1 MMKIE
6 KSDKHTAYDDIKL
19 LLNQARNNVVVQ
31 VNSILLKTYW
41 QIGKIIVTDE
51 QNNAD
56 RAEYGT
62 NLLKNLS
69 KQLTKE
75 FGKGFSKSNL
85 FNMRRFYLLYP
96 KFQTLSG
103 ILNWSH
109 YGELLS
115 ISDDHKRAFYKK
127 ECENSNWSVREL
139 KRQINTSLYERLL
152 LSQNKENKNKVLEL
166 ALKGQEIQRP
176 ADIIKDPYVFEFLGI
191 PEEKPILES
200 DLEKALINHIE
211 KFLLELG
218 RGFMFVGSQQRV
230 TLGNTHY
237 YVDMVFY
244 NKILRS
250 YVLIELKTGK
260 LMPEAV
266 GQLNMYLNYYKE
278 EVNDEIDNQPI
289 GIILCTDKDNIQA
302 EYALGGL
309 SNTIFASKYN
319 LYIPNREILEE
330 ETRKVIEAYQNQE
343 ELD

>member
-109 YGELLS
+109 YGELFSLQTTT
-115 ISDDHKRAFYKK
+115 KR
-127 ECENSNWSVREL
+127 
-139 KRQINTSLYERLL
+139 
-152 LSQNKENKNKVLEL
+152 
-166 ALKGQEIQRP
+166 
-176 ADIIKDPYVFEFLGI
+176 D
-191 PEEKPILES
+191 
-200 DLEKALINHIE
+200 
-211 KFLLELG
+211 
-218 RGFMFVGSQQRV
+218 GSQ
-230 TLGNTHY
+230 
-237 YVDMVFY
+237 
-244 NKILRS
+244 I
-250 YVLIELKTGK
+250 
-260 LMPEAV
+260 
-266 GQLNMYLNYYKE
+266 
-278 EVNDEIDNQPI
+278 
-289 GIILCTDKDNIQA
+289 
-302 EYALGGL
+302 
-309 SNTIFASKYN
+309 
-319 LYIPNREILEE
+319 
-330 ETRKVIEAYQNQE
+330 
-343 ELD
+343 